1 MSQRNILTST
11 EIMSS
16 MSFRPE
22 TYPHL
27 FGTYL
32 DETCW
37 AFRVIRVKSSKCW
50 WLKEVEEVFEGA
62 AMARLLLLLGH
73 KCQRC
78 TSERERER
86 ERVQLPSRRRGSK
99 VQINTADDE
108 MGEITEIHLMIQIQI
123 QLKSHICEKCMQRF
137 S

>member
-22 TYPHL
+22 TYSHL

-86 ERVQLPSRRRGSK
+86 EGSAAVEEERK
-99 VQINTADDE
+99 QSTDK
-108 MGEITEIHLMIQIQI
+108 H
-123 QLKSHICEKCMQRF
+123 R
-137 S
+137 